1 MAAADNASLGASADA
16 ATRPRGKHEPGWDYA
31 ALPFLLMPPFTLS
44 PHPPT
49 VKWAALTRK
58 NPHLNK
64 NESPGSRNKTSG
76 FVSSFPS

>member
-1 MAAADNASLGASADA
+1 MAAADNASLGAAADA

-31 ALPFLLMPPFTLS
+31 ALPFLLMPSFRS

-49 VKWAALTRK
+49 VKRGAALTRK